1 MNALALLFLLAFVVS
16 VDLRIIAPVLPS
28 ITESL
33 RATPGAIGLAMTS
46 YSFAYGAGQLVYGPL
61 SDRYGRVAVVRQA
74 TLGFCVCTLLSAL
87 CTTTGQFVAVRLL
100 AGAFAGSVIP
110 LTLVYIGDTV
120 EYARRQL
127 VVARFSVVTS
137 AGLSFSAAIGG
148 MVAHFVS
155 WRAMLIGYAL
165 IALLPGALLW
175 RLPADR
181 PPRAPGDVLPVARF
195 ADFLMDPFGRP
206 VYFSIF
212 AEGFLLW
219 GVVTYLGAY
228 AASRYA
234 LDQLSVGLLFALF
247 GVGTMG
253 GGALMGPLRRR
264 LSEPGLAKW
273 GGLIMGLS
281 LLMMVPDGSWP
292 VFAVAML
299 LLGLGFIGLHTTL
312 QVYATEISQAARG
325 KAFSLFPAS
334 LFSGVAAG
342 TAVMGPLVDAG
353 GERVMLAVCGVG
365 IGAVGVVTARIRR
378 GRIA

>member
-1 MNALALLFLLAFVVS
+1 MNALALLFLLAFLVS

-28 ITESL
+28 IIESL
-33 RATPGAIGLAMTS
+33 RATPGGVGLAMTS

-74 TLGFCVCTLLSAL
+74 ALGFCVCTVLSAL
-87 CTTTGQFVAVRLL
+87 CATTGQFIALRLL
-100 AGAFAGSVIP
+100 AGAFAGAVIP

-137 AGLSFSAAIGG
+137 AGLAFSAAIGG

-155 WRAMLIGYAL
+155 WRAMLVGYAV
-165 IALLPGALLW
+165 IALLPAALLW
-175 RLPADR
+175 RLPVDR
-181 PPRAPGDVLPVARF
+181 PPRAPGEIEPVARF
-195 ADFLMDPFGRP
+195 ADFLMDPFGGP

-219 GVVTYLGAY
+219 GAVTYLGAY
-228 AASRYA
+228 AVSQYRIG
-234 LDQLSVGLLFALF
+234 QLGVGLLFALF
-247 GVGTMG
+247 GVGTMVG
-253 GGALMGPLRRR
+253 GVLMAPLRRR

-273 GGLIMGLS
+273 GGLLMGLA
-281 LLMMVPDGSWP
+281 LLMMIPDGPWP

-299 LLGLGFIGLHTTL
+299 LLGLGFVGLHTTL
-312 QVYATEISQAARG
+312 QVYGTEISQAARG

-334 LFSGVAAG
+334 LFAGMGAG
-342 TAVMGPLVDAG
+342 TAMMGPLVDAG
-353 GERVMLAVCGVG
+353 GEHMMLAFCGMG
-365 IGAVGVVTARIRR
+365 IVAVGVVTSRIRR
-378 GRIA
+378 RRIA